1 MKKIWKR
8 AAAMLLAVSMVLAL
22 AACSSGGGNNSPAP
36 SGSGGES
43 PSGGDAAI
51 KSEIVFARREDSNN
65 LDPVLQDGNVNIW
78 FFTMVL
84 ESLLKVSDDG
94 TKIEPGLAETWDVSE
109 DGMTYTFHLKEGLV
123 FSNGDPVL
131 AEDLVWSYERAMH
144 TEESLWAELC
154 LNLDSVE
161 APDDTTFIVH
171 VKEASPVDEVT
182 FTLFNLTIGDKSY
195 FEEVGEEAYAK
206 CPVGTGAYKFGEW
219 KQGEYLMLEKNENYR
234 DADSVK
240 TEKIRVTVVPDDNTR
255 VMQLQG
261 GNADLISDVPWNR
274 MSEVEATSGLDIATP
289 ISTEV
294 RSLNFNC
301 TKGPTADVKVRQALT
316 MAIDKEA
323 IVKMVLFGY
332 GEVADSYLPPSIPYY
347 ISPSTTK
354 SHDVEAAKALL
365 AEAGYADGFDITLTT
380 NAGNAIY
387 EQMATMIKEQ
397 LAAIGVN
404 VTIELLEAGTFNA
417 KRAALELDM
426 FFGGWTSDIPDPSQ
440 QTSYWC
446 LPATAN
452 SVHTGWSNDRV
463 IELGYAAAKEM
474 DSEKR
479 AEMYAEIQEIYAD
492 ECPTVPIYYAPY
504 GVGMSAKL
512 DGFSQI
518 PTGPYRFNNLTC
530 AE

>member
-1 MKKIWKR
+1 MYDNHN
-8 AAAMLLAVSMVLAL
+8 AAWQWYRPSFVAILLFGGIRNEEDLEARCCDASGREHVLAL
-22 AACSSGGGNNSPAP
+22 AACSSSGGNNSPAP

-109 DGMTYTFHLKEGLV
+109 DGLTYTFHLKEGLV

-234 DADSVK
+234 DADQRQ
-240 TEKIRVTVVPDDNTR
+240 EREDPRYRGADDNT
-255 VMQLQG
+255 
-261 GNADLISDVPWNR
+261 A
-274 MSEVEATSGLDIATP
+274 
-289 ISTEV
+289 
-294 RSLNFNC
+294 
-301 TKGPTADVKVRQALT
+301 
-316 MAIDKEA
+316 
-323 IVKMVLFGY
+323 
-332 GEVADSYLPPSIPYY
+332 
-347 ISPSTTK
+347 
-354 SHDVEAAKALL
+354 
-365 AEAGYADGFDITLTT
+365 
-380 NAGNAIY
+380 
-387 EQMATMIKEQ
+387 
-397 LAAIGVN
+397 
-404 VTIELLEAGTFNA
+404 
-417 KRAALELDM
+417 
-426 FFGGWTSDIPDPSQ
+426 
-440 QTSYWC
+440 
-446 LPATAN
+446 
-452 SVHTGWSNDRV
+452 
-463 IELGYAAAKEM
+463 
-474 DSEKR
+474 
-479 AEMYAEIQEIYAD
+479 
-492 ECPTVPIYYAPY
+492 
-504 GVGMSAKL
+504 
-512 DGFSQI
+512 
-518 PTGPYRFNNLTC
+518 
-530 AE
+530 